1 MPELAEVFYYSRQWV
16 ELEGLAI
23 TQILQN
29 PTARIFREATSNQ
42 WEKLQGATLLKTETH
57 GKKIR
62 FIFDGSFHLHIH
74 LGMTGKLYQTPINQP
89 PQKHQH
95 LILFTEQKK
104 FIFQDSRMFGKA
116 TLLSEQE
123 SEKLWSQ
130 LPTAIL
136 SPDFNRKK
144 FDYLIKR
151 GWRKNVKAWL
161 LSQDFFPG
169 IGNWM
174 ADEILWRARINPF
187 TRVNQIH
194 ESNMQTLYTIIQS
207 VSRDAL
213 RVIGKKW
220 GKPPKTWLFPHRWNR
235 QGICPKT
242 HQPLSYQTIAGRST
256 CFSPTWQCIP

>member
-1 MPELAEVFYYSRQWV
+1 MPELAEVFYYSRQWA
-16 ELEGLAI
+16 ELKGLGI
-23 TQILQN
+23 TQIFQN
-29 PTARIFREATSNQ
+29 PTARIFRDSTSNQ
-42 WEKLQGATLLKTETH
+42 WEELKGATLLKTETH

-62 FIFDGSFHLHIH
+62 FIFDGIFHLHIH
-74 LGMTGKLYQTPINQP
+74 LGMTGKLYQTPLNQP

-95 LILFTEQKK
+95 LILFTKQKK

-116 TLLSEQE
+116 TLLSKQE
-123 SEKLWSQ
+123 SEKCWSQ
-130 LPTAIL
+130 LPTTIL
-136 SPDFNRKK
+136 SPDFNSKK
-144 FDYLIKR
+144 FDHLIQR
-151 GWRKNVKAWL
+151 GKRKNVKAWL

-187 TRVNQIH
+187 TQVNQIH

-213 RVIGKKW
+213 RVIGKNW

-242 HQPLSYQTIAGRST
+242 HKPLSYQTIAGRST
-256 CFSPTWQCIP
+256 CFSPTWQKVP

>member
-16 ELEGLAI
+16 ELEGLVI
-23 TQILQN
+23 TQIFQN
-29 PTARIFREATSNQ
+29 TSARIFRDKTPNHWQ
-42 WEKLQGATLLKTETH
+42 TIKGATLLKSETH

-62 FIFDGSFHLHIH
+62 FIFNCPYHLHIH
-74 LGMTGKLYQTPINQP
+74 LGMTGKLYRAPLNQP

-116 TLLSEQE
+116 TLLQNQE
-123 SEKLWSQ
+123 SETQWQK

-136 SPDFNRKK
+136 SPAFTRKE
-144 FDYLIKR
+144 FDHLIQQGK
-151 GWRKNVKAWL
+151 RKNVKAWL
-161 LSQDFFPG
+161 LSQNYFPG

-187 TRVNQIH
+187 FRVNEIP
-194 ESNMQTLYTIIQS
+194 ENNIQTLYTVIQS

-213 RVIGKKW
+213 EVIGKNW
-220 GKPPKTWLFPHRWNR
+220 GKPPQTWLFPHRWNR

-242 HQPLSYQTIAGRST
+242 HQPLSYTTIAGRST
-256 CFSPTWQCIP
+256 CYSPIWQKIP